1 MVFDKQPVTY
11 ILPTAINR
19 KWLTMTDIIDKQRY
33 ELLGKLIWPIIV
45 GTVW

>member
-33 ELLGKLIWPIIV
+33 ELLGN
-45 GTVW
+45 